1 MKKDN
6 LKTLTVKEKKAV
18 LEFKDR
24 MNQNFSDKIRLIEL
38 FGSKARG
45 DSGKES
51 DIDLLVVTTEK
62 NLKLRDMIY
71 DVVIDV
77 DLKYNVYL
85 SLKVFPSREF
95 NRLQKLDTPF
105 MQNIKKEAIVI
116 WQQEQK
122 NNEKK

>member
-24 MNQNFSDKIRLIEL
+24 MNRNFSNKIRLIEL

-51 DIDLLVVTTEK
+51 DIDLLVITEK
-62 NLKLRDMIY
+62 KDRRLRHRIY
-71 DVVIDV
+71 EDGLDI

-85 SLKVFPSREF
+85 SLKVFPASEFSRF
-95 NRLQKLDTPF
+95 QKMNTPF
-105 MQNIKKEAIVI
+105 MQNIKKEGIVV
-116 WQQEQK
+116 WQ
-122 NNEKK
+122 